1 MSREIAPWA
10 DPRIPAKARGAQ
22 VNNPFKGAVRD
33 IRLVGRGWRW
43 GRGAV
48 RPGDVDR
55 LPAQQ
60 RKSVAPAPVRA
71 TVRDPFVGWLRRVK
85 VEITGLSSRSAEARV
100 VLAHVE
106 SGADLAVL
114 LESIPA
120 SWKVV
125 TTRIPRALAAGRS
138 VLMIT
143 DFASAS
149 AADVVAQ
156 AAQLATRNGRSVVP
170 VVVRRL
176 TSGMPPDEGPTI
188 PAPKRVD
195 EVLVRYGEQIR
206 EQNPV
211 TIAQLAFDAV
221 GDLLAEDDA
230 TWWEVVSGDVA
241 SPLVRSMPS
250 WRRLWERTD
259 PDRDVA
265 RSPRRIWR

>member
-10 DPRIPAKARGAQ
+10 DPRTPAKAPGAQ
-22 VNNPFKGAVRD
+22 VNNPFKGALRD

-43 GRGAV
+43 GRGAA

-60 RKSVAPAPVRA
+60 RKVTAPVPVRA
-71 TVRDPFVGWLRRVK
+71 KLRDPFVGWLRRVK
-85 VEITGLSSRSAEARV
+85 VEVTGLTSRSGDARV

-114 LESIPA
+114 LESIPP

-156 AAQLATRNGRSVVP
+156 AAQLATRNDRPVVP

-176 TSGMPPDEGPTI
+176 TSGLPPEKGPRI

-195 EVLVRYGEQIR
+195 EVLVRYGDEIR
-206 EQNPV
+206 EDNPV
-211 TIAQLAFDAV
+211 TIAQHAFDTV

-230 TWWEVVSGDVA
+230 TWWDVVTGEVA

-259 PDRDVA
+259 PDRDIA
-265 RSPRRIWR
+265 RSRPRIWR